1 MYAVTFILF
10 FASGETKQL
19 IETFNYRPTEQD
31 INDVGLELVAEHNA
45 ANFLASR
52 GYANYKGEWE
62 DEI

>member
-10 FASGETKQL
+10 FASGETKQF
-19 IETFNYRPTEQD
+19 IETFSYRPTKQD
-31 INDVGLELVAEHNA
+31 MNDVGLELVAEHNA
-45 ANFLASR
+45 VNFTASR